1 MRLMLVCAA
10 LCVGWPGQ
18 TSEVYLKSQGSHRQN
33 ATAWIE
39 PVQGARSDFAL
50 RFMFEARAMN
60 QLGSSELGLTPDIV
74 TPPTTAQTAS
84 AATATA
90 PMTAASDATES
101 EPARVFSREELC
113 STAASVAEA
122 NNLPVPFFANLIQ
135 QESGFK
141 PRAVSPAGAQ
151 GIAQFMPRVAAE
163 QGLHD
168 PFDPIHALHT
178 SGKFLSQ
185 LRARFGN
192 LGLAAAAYNAGPR
205 RVQDWMTRQGKLP
218 AETRQYVRNI
228 TGRPAEHWVRRGS
241 QVSEHRLPLFAR
253 CAEAR
258 TAQAE
263 ASAREAAARP
273 KKTLAVGTSAS
284 LEVRLV
290 QPSVAFRRA
299 AARNPVR
306 VASR

>member
-1 MRLMLVCAA
+1 
-10 LCVGWPGQ
+10 
-18 TSEVYLKSQGSHRQN
+18 
-33 ATAWIE
+33 
-39 PVQGARSDFAL
+39 
-50 RFMFEARAMN
+50 MFEVHPMGQGGLSERA
-60 QLGSSELGLTPDIV
+60 LSPDTFTPA
-74 TPPTTAQTAS
+74 TTALATFAPV
-84 AATATA
+84 AAE
-90 PMTAASDATES
+90 PMTAASDATEP
-101 EPARVFSREELC
+101 EPARVFSRKELC

-141 PRAVSPAGAQ
+141 PHAVSPAGAQ

-185 LRARFGN
+185 LRAQFGN
-192 LGLAAAAYNAGPR
+192 LGLAAAAYNAGAR
-205 RVQDWMTRQGKLP
+205 RVQDWMNRHGKLP

-228 TGRPAEHWVRRGS
+228 TGRPAEHWARRAVK
-241 QVSEHRLPLFAR
+241 VSEHRLPLFAR

-258 TAQAE
+258 TALAE
-263 ASAREAAARP
+263 ASAREAAAARP
-273 KKTLAVGTSAS
+273 KKTLAV
-284 LEVRLV
+284 
-290 QPSVAFRRA
+290 RA
-299 AARNPVR
+299 AASVKMRVVQTSVAIRHAAAPKRER